1 MHSSQSRTKVNQNV
15 PFIAMATEA
24 SYQEFLEYLVKGIVD
39 YPEDVSVERKLD
51 ERGVLLTLKVHKDDM
66 GKVVGRRGA
75 TAQAIRTLLR
85 IVGIKSD
92 AHVNLKIEEP
102 EGSTFQHQQS
112 VVESTPVSAP
122 TSTPV
127 SAAQTVDQM
136 VEDLKI

>member
-1 MHSSQSRTKVNQNV
+1 
-15 PFIAMATEA
+15 MATEA

-39 YPEDVSVERKLD
+39 YPAEVAIERKLD

-75 TAQAIRTLLR
+75 TAHAIRTLLR

-102 EGSTFQHQQS
+102 EGSTFQHQPLS
-112 VVESTPVSAP
+112 VESVPISE
-122 TSTPV
+122 PV